1 MENRHVVIIPI
12 EIDEE
17 KESAYLG
24 AWQDAAEVMAA
35 QPGFIRTYMFRT
47 TVPGSTFRLVNVA
60 EWESTAH
67 WEEAM
72 NVCPMSG
79 QQIAVAHASNY
90 EAVRTVLPVTPQGL
104 SSGDGH
110 APVDLSPAEAH
121 RRVVDGKLTLVD
133 VREDDECAAR
143 HPAGAVHA
151 PLGTLPASL
160 SDLPDGPVA
169 FVCRTGARGVQ
180 GGAQA
185 IRVGRSSVHN
195 VAGGL
200 EAWEAAGLPVVLPG
214 REDAENRLVPQPLT
228 RSNRRSWE

>member
-17 KESAYLG
+17 KEASYLA

-47 TVPGSTFRLVNVA
+47 IVPGSKFPLVNVA
-60 EWESTAH
+60 EWKSTRH

-72 NVCPMSG
+72 NVCPMTG
-79 QQIAVAHASNY
+79 QQIAVVHASNY
-90 EAVRTVLPVTPQGL
+90 EAIRTVLPAQSL
-104 SSGDGH
+104 SSGDGRIP
-110 APVDLSPAEAH
+110 ADLSPVEARRRAEN
-121 RRVVDGKLTLVD
+121 GQLTLVD
-133 VREDDECAAR
+133 VREDDEWAAR

-151 PLGTLPASL
+151 ALSTLPASL
-160 SDLPDGPVA
+160 SDLPDGQLA
-169 FVCRTGARGVQ
+169 FVCRTGNRSAQ
-180 GGAQA
+180 GGVQA
-185 IRVGRSSVHN
+185 IRAGRSSVYS

-214 REDAENRLVPQPLT
+214 SESAENNGDRVADAVH
-228 RSNRRSWE
+228 EG

>member
-17 KESAYLG
+17 KVSAYLD
-24 AWQDAAEVMAA
+24 AWQGAADVMAA
-35 QPGFIRTYMFRT
+35 QPGFVRTYMFRT
-47 TVPGSTFRLVNVA
+47 IVPGSKFLLVNVA

-72 NVCPMSG
+72 NVCPMLG

-90 EAVRTVLPVTPQGL
+90 EAIRTVLPAAQQGQGPGGGHTPT
-104 SSGDGH
+104 
-110 APVDLSPAEAH
+110 ALSPAEAR
-121 RRVVDGKLTLVD
+121 RRVADGELTLVD
-133 VREDDECAAR
+133 VREDDEWAAR

-151 PLGTLPASL
+151 ALSTLPASL
-160 SDLPDGPVA
+160 SHLPDGPLV
-169 FVCRTGARGVQ
+169 FVCRTGARSMQ

-185 IRVGRSSVHN
+185 IRAGRSSVYS

-200 EAWEAAGLPVVLPG
+200 EAWEAAGLPVVFPD
-214 REDAENRLVPQPLT
+214 REDAVNNGDRAQSAVLED
-228 RSNRRSWE
+228 